1 MFFSL
6 CFVLLTL
13 KKKLCHLSVNSV
25 IVFYINTIIYSLKIS
40 FKPEFLSSA
49 EHICYFEE
57 CGKPNSCW
65 SRVTSIV
72 FFLYPTIQ
80 WTSNCLVTHILKNIF
95 FCVQHMK

>member
-49 EHICYFEE
+49 EHTCYFEE
-57 CGKPNSCW
+57 CGKPNSCL

-72 FFLYPTIQ
+72 FFYILLSSGPATLWLPTF
-80 WTSNCLVTHILKNIF
+80 LKISSF
-95 FCVQHMK
+95 VFST